1 MIVLDHSAALQNQ
14 KRIMNRYA
22 ADEVDPDFRTQIE
35 RSITWED
42 KIGMKVYPRRS
53 PWRTVNEDTESS
65 DPKVSDKQ
73 VPATTQNI
81 QNVTYV
87 SSGGGVS
94 STSGGS
100 SYSIDQI
107 VAAVIAALPV
117 VDFECPS

>member
-1 MIVLDHSAALQNQ
+1 VIILDHSAALQNQ

-22 ADEVDPDFRTQIE
+22 ADEMDPDFRENIE

-42 KIGMKVYPRRS
+42 KVGMKVYPRRS
-53 PWRTVNEDTESS
+53 PWRTANEDSDAA

-81 QNVTYV
+81 QNITYV
-87 SSGGGVS
+87 SSGGGSS
-94 STSGGS
+94 STAGGN

-107 VAAVIAALPV
+107 VQAVIAALPV